1 MDLNLLPIKLILIL
15 QKELLHLL
23 DQMDAEKVMLLM
35 QLNGFWLNAIQK
47 IFEQKKWKMLF
58 LMELNDVL
66 P

>member
-35 QLNGFWLNAIQK
+35 QSNGFWLNVIQK
-47 IFEQKKWKMLF
+47 IFVPKKWKTLF
-58 LMELNDVL
+58 LTEPKDVQL
-66 P
+66 